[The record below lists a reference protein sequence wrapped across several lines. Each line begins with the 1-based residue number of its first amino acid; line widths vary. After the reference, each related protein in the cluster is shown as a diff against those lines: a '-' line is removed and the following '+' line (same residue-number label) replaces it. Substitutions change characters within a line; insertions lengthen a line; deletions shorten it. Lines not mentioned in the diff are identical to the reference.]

1 MSITGIQNPFFQTQ
15 TIANLQSQLINLEN
29 ELGTGQVSQTY
40 AGVGNNRGLAISL
53 QAQLASLGNFGNVID
68 TVNVRLSVAQQA
80 LTQIGTSSD
89 LVHSS
94 LLNSKFTLDQTGQTA
109 DQGTANG
116 QLQQVIDTLNTQV
129 GNNYIFSG
137 TAATTP
143 AVATASQLL
152 NGNGAQAGLKQLIS
166 ERAQADL
173 GANGLGRLVI
183 PPTAASPARVAGTT
197 ATLLP
202 DAAATLAG
210 TQNIAAL
217 SSAGG
222 TLVINGQ
229 PITINAGDNAA
240 AILTDINGQT
250 GTTGVTATLDPTNHL
265 VLTSA
270 NATTAVNVGAAT
282 TPSLLTELGVSVG
295 PVNPVNLVTQNAVA
309 NNDQLVITV
318 GANPALTVTFGTGLG
333 QIDTIQGLNT
343 ALQGLVGG
351 AASVNTANGN
361 ISIAA
366 TNNNTDTITTAF
378 TGTGPITNFGISAGV
393 TQPAAGTRVSL
404 SEDVA
409 GSVFGMKIASIASTL
424 TGATVAGPTGS
435 PAATTV
441 DLGANP
447 KAGDTLTYTF
457 NLPDGTTAP
466 LTLTATTASPPGTN
480 QFTIGATPAA
490 TAANLQAALT
500 TAVGTL
506 AATSLTA
513 ASAVAAAGNFF
524 NSSAASPPLRVNGP
538 PFATATSLIAGT
550 PANTLSWYTGEAGAA
565 PPRSTA
571 TAQVDPSISVSYG
584 MRANES
590 ALRNTVQNLAV
601 MSAMTFSASDPNAA
615 ARYAALTQRVATNM
629 NAPNGSQTITTIEAD
644 IAGAQTAMKTAS
656 DNHTQM
662 TGTLTD
668 MVQSIEGADTNTVG
682 AQLLDLQN
690 RLQASLQVTSM
701 LAHTNLA
708 SMLGPNA

>member
-15 TIANLQSQLINLEN
+15 SVSNLSSQLVNLQT
-29 ELGTGQVSQTY
+29 ELGTGQVSQDY
-40 AGVGNNRGLAISL
+40 AGVGNDRGLAIAL
-53 QAQLASLGNFGNVID
+53 QSQLASLGNYGNVINN
-68 TVNVRLSVAQQA
+68 VNVRLSVAQQA
-80 LTQIGTSSD
+80 LTQIGTSANQIQNSM
-89 LVHSS
+89 LSS
-94 LLNSKFTLDQTGQTA
+94 QFTLDQTGQTA
-109 DQGTANG
+109 DQEAANG
-116 QLQQVIDTLNTQV
+116 QLQQVIDALNTQV
-129 GNNYIFSG
+129 GNQYMFSG

-143 AVATASQLL
+143 AVASASQLL
-152 NGNGAQAGLKQLIS
+152 NGNGAQAGLKQVIS

-183 PPTAASPARVAGTT
+183 PAASASPAHVAGSG

-202 DAAATLAG
+202 DAAATLTG
-210 TQNIAAL
+210 TQSIAAL

-229 PITINAGDNAA
+229 PITINPGDNAA

-265 VLTSA
+265 VLTGA
-270 NATTAVNVGAAT
+270 NATTAETVGATT
-282 TPSLLTELGVSVG
+282 TPSLLTELGISVG

-318 GANPALTVTFGTGLG
+318 GANPALTVTFGTGVG
-333 QIDTIQGLNT
+333 QIATLQGLNT

-361 ISIAA
+361 ISISA

-378 TGTGPITNFGISAGV
+378 TGTGPISNFGISAGV
-393 TQPAAGTRVSL
+393 TSPTAGTRVSL

-409 GSVFGMKIASIASTL
+409 GSVFGMKIASVASTL

-447 KAGDTLTYTF
+447 NAGDTLTYTF

-466 LTLTATTASPPGTN
+466 LTLTATTASPPGAN
-480 QFTIGATPAA
+480 QFTIGANPAA
-490 TAANLQAALT
+490 TATNLQAALT
-500 TAVGTL
+500 TAIGTL

-513 ASAVAAAGNFF
+513 ASAVAASNEFF

-538 PFATATSLIAGT
+538 PFATATSLVAGT
-550 PANTLSWYTGEAGAA
+550 AANTLSWYTGDAGGTPA
-565 PPRSTA
+565 RSTA
-571 TAQVDPSISVSYG
+571 TAQVDPSISVSFG

-590 ALRNTVQNLAV
+590 ALRTTVQNLALA
-601 MSAMTFSASDPNAA
+601 SAVTFSASDPNAA
-615 ARYAALTQRVATNM
+615 ARYAALTKRVSTNLSI
-629 NAPNGSQTITTIEAD
+629 PSGSQTVTDIEAD
-644 IAGAQTAMKTAS
+644 IAGVQTAVQTATT
-656 DNHTQM
+656 NHTQ
-662 TGTLTD
+662 TTATLTD
-668 MVQSIEGADTNTVG
+668 MVQNIEGADPTTVG
-682 AQLLDLQN
+682 TQILDLQT
-690 RLQASLQVTSM
+690 RLQASLQVTAL
-701 LAHTNLA
+701 LAHTNLV
-708 SMLGPNA
+708 SLLGPNG

>member
-15 TIANLQSQLINLEN
+15 TVANLQSQLVNLQN
-29 ELGTGQVSQTY
+29 ELGTGQASQTY

-53 QAQLASLGNFGNVID
+53 QAQLASLGNFGSVIN

-80 LTQIGTSSD
+80 LTQIGTSAD
-89 LVHSS
+89 LVHNA
-94 LLNSKFTLDQTGQTA
+94 LFNSKFTLDQTGQTA

-129 GNNYIFSG
+129 GDNYIFSG

-143 AVATASQLL
+143 AVVTASQLF
-152 NGNGAQAGLKQLIS
+152 NGNGPQAGLKQVIS

-183 PPTAASPARVAGTT
+183 PPPGASPAHVAGTT

-202 DAAATLAG
+202 DAPAMLAG
-210 TQNIAAL
+210 IQNIGTL

-229 PITINAGDNAA
+229 SITINPGDNAA
-240 AILTDINGQT
+240 AILSDINGQI
-250 GTTGVTATLDPTNHL
+250 GATGVTATIDPTNHL

-270 NATTAVNVGAAT
+270 NSTTAESIGAGT
-282 TPSLLTELGVSVG
+282 TASLLTELGISPG
-295 PVNPVNLVTQNAVA
+295 SVNPVNLVTQNAVA

-318 GANPALTVTFGTGLG
+318 GANPALTITFGTGVG
-333 QIDTIQGLNT
+333 QIDTLQGLNT

-351 AASVNTANGN
+351 AASVDPTNGN
-361 ISIAA
+361 MSITA

-378 TGTGPITNFGISAGV
+378 TGTGPITNFGISACV
-393 TQPAAGTRVSL
+393 TPPTAGTRVSL

-409 GSVFGMKIASIASTL
+409 GSVFGMKIASVSSTL

-435 PAATTV
+435 PAAAIV
-441 DLGANP
+441 DLGALP
-447 KAGDTLTYTF
+447 KAGDTLTYSF
-457 NLPDGTTAP
+457 NLPDGTTQQ
-466 LTLTATTASPPGTN
+466 LVLTATTASPPGTN
-480 QFTIGATPAA
+480 QFTIAATPVA
-490 TAANLQAALT
+490 TATNLQAALT
-500 TAVGTL
+500 TAVSTV

-550 PANTLSWYTGEAGAA
+550 SANTLSWYTGEAGAA

-571 TAQVDPSISVSYG
+571 AAQVDPSISVSYG

-601 MSAMTFSASDPNAA
+601 MSALTFSPSDPNAA

-629 NAPNGSQTITTIEAD
+629 NIPTGSQTVTDIEAD

-668 MVQSIEGADTNTVG
+668 MVQNIEGADTNTVG

-690 RLQASLQVTSM
+690 RLQASLQVTAM

-708 SMLGPNA
+708 SILGPNA

>member
-15 TIANLQSQLINLEN
+15 TVANLQSQLVNLQN
-29 ELGTGQVSQTY
+29 ELGTGQVSQSY

-53 QAQLASLGNFGNVID
+53 QAQLASLGNFGNVIN

-80 LTQIGTSSD
+80 LTQIATSAD
-89 LVHSS
+89 LVHNT
-94 LLNSKFTLDQTGQTA
+94 LFNSKFTLDQTGQTG

-129 GNNYIFSG
+129 GDNYIFSG

-143 AVATASQLL
+143 AVVNASQLL
-152 NGNGAQAGLKQLIS
+152 NGNGAQAGLKQVIS

-183 PPTAASPARVAGTT
+183 PAPGASPAHVAGTT

-202 DAAATLAG
+202 DAAAMLAG
-210 TQNIAAL
+210 TQNIGTL

-229 PITINAGDNAA
+229 SITINPGDNAA
-240 AILTDINGQT
+240 AILSDINGQI
-250 GTTGVTATLDPTNHL
+250 GTTGVTATLDPTSHL

-270 NATTAVNVGAAT
+270 NST
-282 TPSLLTELGVSVG
+282 TPETIGAGTSASLLTELGISVG

-318 GANPALTVTFGTGLG
+318 GANPALTVTFGTGAG
-333 QIDTIQGLNT
+333 QIDTLQGLNT

-351 AASVNTANGN
+351 AASVDSTDGN
-361 ISIAA
+361 ISITA

-378 TGTGPITNFGISAGV
+378 TGAGPITNFGISAGV
-393 TQPAAGTRVSL
+393 TPPTAGTRVSL

-409 GSVFGMKIASIASTL
+409 GSVFGMKIASVSSTL

-435 PAATTV
+435 PPAAIV
-441 DLGANP
+441 DLGALP
-447 KAGDTLTYTF
+447 KAGDTLTYSF
-457 NLPDGTTAP
+457 NLPDGTTQQ
-466 LTLTATTASPPGTN
+466 LVMTATTASPPGTN
-480 QFTIGATPAA
+480 QFTIGATPTA
-490 TAANLQAALT
+490 TATNLQPALT
-500 TAVGTL
+500 TAVSTL

-538 PFATATSLIAGT
+538 PFTATSLIAGT
-550 PANTLSWYTGEAGAA
+550 SANTLSWYSGEAGAA

-571 TAQVDPSISVSYG
+571 TAQVDPSITVSYG

-601 MSAMTFSASDPNAA
+601 MSALTFSPSDPNAA

-629 NAPNGSQTITTIEAD
+629 NIPNGSRTVTDIEAD

-668 MVQSIEGADTNTVG
+668 MVQNIEGADTNTVG

-690 RLQASLQVTSM
+690 RLQASLQVTAM

-708 SMLGPNA
+708 SILGPNG

>member
-629 NAPNGSQTITTIEAD
+629 NAPNGSQTVTTIEAE

-656 DNHTQM
+656 ENHSQM